1 MGRIKDS
8 KGLYVAISILLAIIF
23 WLYVRAENDIP
34 MENQVRGIPIQI
46 TNEDVLESRGLM
58 VSEIDPETINI
69 TFEGSSS
76 VVPRLNRNNVT
87 VSVDV
92 SRITSEGSY
101 DLTYTVAMPTNLN
114 TTGGS
119 GITRSSNVES
129 IRVTV
134 VPLYTRE
141 ISIEG
146 TFVGEVADGYQAGE
160 LEITPETVTI
170 SGEES
175 AVNQVA
181 RAVVEVGG
189 DALTETYTGDLPI
202 TLLDRDGNVIEDDR
216 ISLSVDTALVILPV
230 QVVRDVPLTVN
241 LIPGGGISQEDIDR
255 YVKVE
260 IDPATISVA
269 GSAEDLEAITSISLG
284 DIDLS
289 TVLTTASVER
299 NIEIANELTNISG
312 VSRATVTITIEGLEM
327 RTVDVSN
334 FELRNVS
341 AGYHADI
348 VTQSIDIQIRGPRES
363 LDQISPSQILVVGD
377 LTDIVSAT
385 GRYTVPARVYLNGP
399 DDVGVVGEYTVTVQV
414 TR

>member
-289 TVLTTASVER
+289 TILTTASVER

>member
-129 IRVTV
+129 
-134 VPLYTRE
+134 
-141 ISIEG
+141 
-146 TFVGEVADGYQAGE
+146 
-160 LEITPETVTI
+160 
-170 SGEES
+170 
-175 AVNQVA
+175 
-181 RAVVEVGG
+181 
-189 DALTETYTGDLPI
+189 
-202 TLLDRDGNVIEDDR
+202 
-216 ISLSVDTALVILPV
+216 TAY
-230 QVVRDVPLTVN
+230 RW
-241 LIPGGGISQEDIDR
+241 S
-255 YVKVE
+255 
-260 IDPATISVA
+260 
-269 GSAEDLEAITSISLG
+269 
-284 DIDLS
+284 
-289 TVLTTASVER
+289 
-299 NIEIANELTNISG
+299 
-312 VSRATVTITIEGLEM
+312 SRATPMATTTTMIPLTTLP
-327 RTVDVSN
+327 
-334 FELRNVS
+334 ELVRRS
-341 AGYHADI
+341 
-348 VTQSIDIQIRGPRES
+348 SIIS
-363 LDQISPSQILVVGD
+363 L
-377 LTDIVSAT
+377 
-385 GRYTVPARVYLNGP
+385 
-399 DDVGVVGEYTVTVQV
+399 
-414 TR
+414 